1 MLVLGDRFHTL
12 NDAKFK
18 FIIGSNEL
26 RQREMDILFFS
37 LPHEP
42 TTVISSCC
50 HDLSSGGSW
59 FCLEFLGSNVQ
70 GIEMGFLN
78 TVAFFFFFLGH
89 TCALYLFILIVE
101 NLRGNSILSFL
112 VFVYY
117 EAHFFLAFVMAL

>member
-1 MLVLGDRFHTL
+1 
-12 NDAKFK
+12 
-18 FIIGSNEL
+18 
-26 RQREMDILFFS
+26 MDILFFS

-78 TVAFFFFFLGH
+78 TVAFFFLSWSYVCFISIYFDCRKSQGKQHSFLLSLH
-89 TCALYLFILIVE
+89 L
-101 NLRGNSILSFL
+101 LRGSFFSGICYG
-112 VFVYY
+112 FVT
-117 EAHFFLAFVMAL
+117 